1 MLQIH
6 LAQPPAR
13 PRVYP
18 KGTDSCIAS
27 LRCAIAVAMKKRAL
41 PYCLLLVILSS
52 AQLPAQEANRPAD
65 MLVEPFQIVGN
76 VYFVGPEAEHSSYLI
91 TTSEGHI
98 LINSGFERQL
108 PTIRG
113 SVEKLGFEFDDIR
126 IVLGSHAHV
135 DHQQGDAQIKELIG
149 AEVMAMEQ
157 DVPALRNMMP
167 GEKPHPI
174 DRVFRDGDRVQLG
187 GVTLTAVLTPGHTE
201 GCTTYT
207 METQDRDRTYDVV
220 IGCGFGAGGRVL
232 VNNADYP
239 DKANDYVRTYQLAR
253 TLHADVFLG
262 SHGHHWGLLEKLAKV
277 GQGPNPF
284 IDPTTLPNHV
294 DTYEKQFQDELAK
307 QRAEAR

>member
-1 MLQIH
+1 
-6 LAQPPAR
+6 
-13 PRVYP
+13 
-18 KGTDSCIAS
+18 
-27 LRCAIAVAMKKRAL
+27 
-41 PYCLLLVILSS
+41 
-52 AQLPAQEANRPAD
+52 

-91 TTSEGHI
+91 TSPEGHI

-135 DHQQGDAQIKELIG
+135 DHQEGDAQIKELTG
-149 AEVMAMEQ
+149 AQVMAMEQ
-157 DVPALRNMMP
+157 DVPALRNLKP

-174 DRVFRDGDRVQLG
+174 DRVLRDGDTVQLA
-187 GVTLTAVLTPGHTE
+187 GVTLTALLTAGHTE

-207 METQDRDRTYDVV
+207 METQDGDRTYDVV
-220 IGCGFGAGGRVL
+220 LGCGFGAGGRVL

-239 DKANDYVRTYQLAR
+239 DKANDYMRTYRLAR

-262 SHGHHWGLLEKLAKV
+262 SHGHHYGLLEKLAKR

-294 DTYEKQFQDELAK
+294 DTYEKQFQEELAK

>member
-1 MLQIH
+1 
-6 LAQPPAR
+6 
-13 PRVYP
+13 
-18 KGTDSCIAS
+18 
-27 LRCAIAVAMKKRAL
+27 MKQGAL
-41 PYCLLLVILSS
+41 PYCVLFVTLSS
-52 AQLPAQEANRPAD
+52 TQFLAQEATRPAD
-65 MLVEPFQIVGN
+65 MLVEPFQVVGN
-76 VYFVGPEAEHSSYLI
+76 IYFVGPEAEHSSYLI
-91 TTSEGHI
+91 TTPEGHI

-126 IVLGSHAHV
+126 IVLGSHAHA
-135 DHQQGDAQIKELIG
+135 DHQEGDAQVKALTG
-149 AEVMAMEQ
+149 AQVMAMEQ
-157 DVPALRNMMP
+157 DVPALRNLMP

-174 DRVFRDGDRVQLG
+174 DRVLHAGDTVQLA
-187 GVTLTAVLTPGHTE
+187 GVTLTALLTAGHTE

-207 METQDRDRTYDVV
+207 MEAQDGARTYDVV

-239 DKANDYVRTYQLAR
+239 DRANDYMRTYRLAR

-262 SHGHHWGLLEKLAKV
+262 SHGHHYGLLEKLAKR

-284 IDPTTLPNHV
+284 IDATTLPSHV
-294 DTYEKQFQDELAK
+294 DTYEKQFQEELAK